1 MPVDPDHLYSQ
12 LQAAKEAADAA
23 SRARL
28 AFLTNLSH
36 QVRTAM
42 HNIIGMTDEVLT
54 TELTPEQRLDLNAV
68 KDSASS
74 LRRTLEDTL
83 DWFKIAE
90 S

>member
-1 MPVDPDHLYSQ
+1 MDHDNLYTQ
-12 LQAAKEAADAA
+12 LLKAKEAADAA
-23 SRARL
+23 SRAKV

-42 HNIIGMTDEVLT
+42 QSITGMTDEVLS
-54 TELTPEQRLDLNAV
+54 TELTPEQRGDLNAV
-68 KDSASS
+68 KDSAR
-74 LRRTLEDTL
+74 LLHRILEDTF